1 MSSFDPN
8 NLGHQIDS
16 DYIKESNTEVTQYFN
31 YDNDTSAIT
40 VNNTLKY
47 YINYSAYMYECDGSV
62 YSIVGKFNYVSQERG
77 NTWDFYKLVDH
88 EYVKVYQGED
98 RHVENLLHEEL
109 RVAVL
114 LQQNKI

>member
-1 MSSFDPN
+1 MSLFDPN

-16 DYIKESNTEVTQYFN
+16 DYIKESNTKVIQYFN
-31 YDNDTSAIT
+31 SNNDMTAIT
-40 VNNTLKY
+40 VNNELKY
-47 YINYSAYMYECDGSV
+47 YVDSSAYMYECDGCV
-62 YSIVGKFNYVSQERG
+62 YSIVGKFNYVSQDRG
-77 NTWDFYKLVDH
+77 NTWDFSKLVGHD
-88 EYVKVYQGED
+88 YVKVYQGED